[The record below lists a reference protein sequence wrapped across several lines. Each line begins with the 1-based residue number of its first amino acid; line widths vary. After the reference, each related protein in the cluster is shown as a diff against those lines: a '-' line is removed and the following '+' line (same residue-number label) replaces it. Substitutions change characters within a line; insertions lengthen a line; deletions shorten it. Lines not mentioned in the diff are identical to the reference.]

1 MPPIPID
8 LFHRGVRVLRDGTM
22 FDEPRRMIGDIDGW
36 SLGAFHLETAAD
48 AHGDHWE
55 VHPSGDELVAVL
67 TGGIRMFFHPENPGA
82 EEDSLALTAGQAC
95 IVPRD
100 RLHRIELDGP
110 TDLLS
115 LSPRRGSRL
124 EERAR

>member
-1 MPPIPID
+1 MTFTPID
-8 LFHRGVRVLRDGTM
+8 LFARGIRILPDGTM
-22 FDEPRRMIGDIDGW
+22 LDEERRMTGDIDGW
-36 SLGAFHLETAAD
+36 TLTAFHLETAAD

-67 TGGIRMFFHPENPGA
+67 TGGIRMYLHPETPGA
-82 EEDSLALTAGQAC
+82 AEDSLTIAAGHAC

-124 EERAR
+124 EQRDQ